1 MVHPA
6 FLEGVG
12 LTKRFGG
19 IVALNSVDFRIER
32 GQIVGLIGPN
42 GAGKTTLFNAVAGAY
57 KPTSG
62 QVLFDG
68 QDLTGLAPYEICRRG
83 IARTFQ
89 VARPFPNMTCFENV
103 LVAIINRGQ
112 KSSPTERKRLAEEA
126 LEFVSLGDQ
135 RRTEAKNLNLIDKK
149 KLEMARAL
157 ATNPSLLLLD
167 EVLGGLNTQEIGQAI
182 ELVRRLRDERRQT
195 VFWIEHVMGAIMNA
209 AERVIVLNEGAKLME
224 GTPAEVVNDE
234 RVIQAYLGHA

>member
-1 MVHPA
+1 VA

-12 LTKRFGG
+12 ITKKFGG
-19 IVALNSVDFRIER
+19 ILALNGVDFCIER

-57 KPTSG
+57 RPTFG
-62 QVLFDG
+62 HVLFDG
-68 QDLTGLAPYEICRRG
+68 KDMTGLAPYEICRRG

-89 VARPFPNMTCFENV
+89 VARPFPDMTCLENA
-103 LVAIINRGQ
+103 LVAIINRQQ
-112 KSSPTERKRLAEEA
+112 KSSPAERNRLAEET
-126 LEFVSLGDQ
+126 LEFVGLGDQ
-135 RRTEAKNLNLIDKK
+135 RLTEARNLNLIDKK

-157 ATNPSLLLLD
+157 ATDPRLLLLD

-182 ELVRRLRDERRQT
+182 ELVRRLRDERGQT

-209 AERVIVLNEGAKLME
+209 AERVIVLNEGTKLME

>member
-1 MVHPA
+1 VA

-12 LTKRFGG
+12 ITKRFGG
-19 IVALNSVDFRIER
+19 IVALNSVNFRIER

-68 QDLTGLAPYEICRRG
+68 QDMTGLASYEMCRHG

-89 VARPFPNMTCFENV
+89 VARPFPDMTCRENV
-103 LVAIINRGQ
+103 LVAIINRRQ
-112 KSSPTERKRLAEEA
+112 SNSPAEQNRLAEET
-126 LEFVSLGDQ
+126 LEFVGLGDQ
-135 RRTEAKNLNLIDKK
+135 RRTQAKNLNLIEKK

-157 ATNPSLLLLD
+157 ATDPKLVLLD

-182 ELVRRLRDERRQT
+182 ELVRRLRDERGQT
-195 VFWIEHVMGAIMNA
+195 VFWIEHVMGAVMNA
-209 AERVIVLNEGAKLME
+209 AEKVIVLNEGTKLME
-224 GTPAEVVNDE
+224 GTPSEVVTDE